1 MKKTILTVDDSESI
15 LAVVSTTLE
24 EEYDVV
30 TASDGSEAIGK
41 LNSGVHFDLIITDL
55 NMPKADGIEVIR
67 KARSL
72 DKFLRT
78 PILMLTTESQQQKKL
93 QAKEAG
99 ATGWI
104 VKPFE
109 PENLKAV
116 VKKVLR

>member
-15 LAVVSTTLE
+15 LAVVATTLE
-24 EEYDVV
+24 EEYEVL
-30 TASDGSEAIGK
+30 TASDGAEAIQK
-41 LNSGVHFDLIITDL
+41 LNAGTHVDLIITDL
-55 NMPKADGIEVIR
+55 NMPKADGIQVIR
-67 KARSL
+67 TARAL
-72 DKFLRT
+72 QQFAAV
-78 PILMLTTESQQQKKL
+78 PILMLTTESQMQKK
-93 QAKEAG
+93 QEAKEAG

>member
-24 EEYDVV
+24 DEYEVL
-30 TASDGSEAIGK
+30 TACNGEEAIRTLHGDR
-41 LNSGVHFDLIITDL
+41 HIDLIITDL
-55 NMPKADGIEVIR
+55 NMPKADGIQVI
-67 KARSL
+67 KSARGIARFSL
-72 DKFLRT
+72 T
-78 PILMLTTESQQQKKL
+78 PILMLTTESQAQKKL
-93 QAKEAG
+93 EAKEAG

-116 VKKVLR
+116 IRKVLR

>member
-15 LAVVSTTLE
+15 LTVVSTTLE

-30 TASDGSEAIGK
+30 TASDGSDAITK
-41 LNSGVHFDLIITDL
+41 LNSGSHFDLIITDL

-67 KARSL
+67 MARSL
-72 DKFLRT
+72 GQFATT
-78 PILMLTTESQQQKKL
+78 PILMLTTESQHQKKME
-93 QAKEAG
+93 AKEAG

-109 PENLKAV
+109 PDNLKAV

>member
-15 LAVVSTTLE
+15 LAVVTTTLE
-24 EEYDVV
+24 EEYDVI
-30 TASDGSEAIGK
+30 TASDGAEAITK
-41 LNSGVHFDLIITDL
+41 LNSGVHIDLIVTDL
-55 NMPKADGIEVIR
+55 NMPKADGIQVIR
-67 KARSL
+67 SARGLEKFSL
-72 DKFLRT
+72 V
-78 PILMLTTESQQQKKL
+78 PILMLTTESQMQKK
-93 QAKEAG
+93 QEAKEAG

>member
-1 MKKTILTVDDSESI
+1 MKKHILAVDDSESI

-24 EEYDVV
+24 EEYEVI
-30 TASDGSEAIGK
+30 TASDGLQAIQI
-41 LNSGVHFDLIITDL
+41 LESNANIDLIITDL
-55 NMPKADGIEVIR
+55 NMPHADGIQVIK

-72 DKFLRT
+72 SAYALK
-78 PILMLTTESQQQKKL
+78 PILMLTTESQAQKK
-93 QAKEAG
+93 QEAKDAG

-109 PENLKAV
+109 PEKLKEV

>member
-15 LAVVSTTLE
+15 LAVVATTLE
-24 EEYDVV
+24 EEYEVL
-30 TASDGSEAIGK
+30 TASDGAEAIQK
-41 LNSGVHFDLIITDL
+41 LNAGTHVDLIITDL
-55 NMPKADGIEVIR
+55 NMPKADGIQVIR
-67 KARSL
+67 AARAL
-72 DKFLRT
+72 QQFAT
-78 PILMLTTESQQQKKL
+78 VPILMLTTESQMQKK
-93 QAKEAG
+93 QEAKEAG

>member
-24 EEYDVV
+24 EDYDVI
-30 TASDGSEAIGK
+30 TASDGAEAIVK
-41 LNSGVHFDLIITDL
+41 LNSGVHIDLIITDL
-55 NMPKADGIEVIR
+55 NMPKADGIQVI
-67 KARSL
+67 KSARSL
-72 DKFLRT
+72 ETFALT
-78 PILMLTTESQQQKKL
+78 PILMLTTESQVQKK
-93 QAKEAG
+93 QEAKAAG